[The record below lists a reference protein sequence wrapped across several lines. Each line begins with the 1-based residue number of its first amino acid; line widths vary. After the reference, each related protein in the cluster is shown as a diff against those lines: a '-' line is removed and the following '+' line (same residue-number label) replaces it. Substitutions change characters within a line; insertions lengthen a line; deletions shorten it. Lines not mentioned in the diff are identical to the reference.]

1 MSVAINGLQ
10 PSGFSIN
17 GLSIDGLATHGNV
30 IWRRPATPSTIMD
43 FTDKFIEKATKAN
56 GLTVTKLGS
65 GRYRFDFASAVAM
78 DMPILDVSSTG
89 NMSEW
94 GDWSDGYILF
104 YFKSEIKT
112 ANNIYQQ
119 PNNPVNTSENIVQ
132 LTSTKTTPTSN
143 GYIRLRNGSSAIS
156 AGTSVEVRMNL
167 LMIPYTSLVD
177 ISETMLSSL
186 KSNNSKMT
194 FTRQSVHIYRLT
206 VNGTINAWQNLISL
220 GATTRYTALDSGI
233 VILDIESSSFE
244 LYAGLWV
251 ENIGNIGPLASNTL
265 NAYQIASFASKGAR
279 VEFNAKNKTTLNSG
293 TYFLTLK
300 MYTVPYQLS

>member
-17 GLSIDGLATHGNV
+17 GLSIAGLATHGNV
-30 IWRRPATPSTIMD
+30 IWRRPATPSTILD
-43 FTDKFIEKATKAN
+43 FTDKFLETATKAN

-251 ENIGNIGPLASNTL
+251 ENIGNIGPLASDTL